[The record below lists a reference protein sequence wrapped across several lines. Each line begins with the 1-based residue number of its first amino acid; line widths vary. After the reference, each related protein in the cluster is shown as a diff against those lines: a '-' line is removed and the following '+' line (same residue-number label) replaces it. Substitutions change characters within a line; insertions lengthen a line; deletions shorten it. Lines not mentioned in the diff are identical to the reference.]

1 MANSRHTDMAKT
13 VIVTGGSRGI
23 GASVCRLLGADGWN
37 VVVNYAGRAG
47 AADAV
52 VRDIEAAGG
61 QALAVQADVALK
73 ADVDRLFAAGDEAFG
88 RLDALVNNAGVIGR
102 RGRFEALDGPVMEE
116 VLAVNVLGCMLCA
129 LAAIPRL
136 STRHGGRGGSIVNIS
151 SGNAVSGG
159 PGESVLYSV
168 SKGAV
173 NSLTI
178 GLSQELAGEG
188 VRVNTVS
195 PGLTATDMPGEEKL
209 ASIGPTIPIGRV
221 AHPDEIAEGVV
232 WLLSDKASY
241 VAGANLRIGGGRP

>member
-1 MANSRHTDMAKT
+1 MAKT
-13 VIVTGGSRGI
+13 AIVTGGSRGI
-23 GASVCRLLGADGWN
+23 GASICRLLGADGWN
-37 VVVNYAGRAG
+37 VVVNFAGRAD
-47 AADAV
+47 AAEAV
-52 VRDIEAAGG
+52 ARDVEAAGG
-61 QALAVQADVALK
+61 RALPVQADVSLK
-73 ADVDRLFAAGDEAFG
+73 ADVDRLFAASDEAFG
-88 RLDALVNNAGVIGR
+88 RLGALVNNAGVVGR
-102 RGRFEALDGPVMEE
+102 RGRFEALDDATMEE

-129 LAAIPRL
+129 HAAIPRL

-195 PGLTATDMPGEEKL
+195 PGLTDTDMPGPEKI
-209 ASIGPTIPIGRV
+209 ASVGHTIPIGRA

>member
-1 MANSRHTDMAKT
+1 MTKT
-13 VIVTGGSRGI
+13 AIVTGGSRGI
-23 GASVCRLLGADGWN
+23 GASICRLLGADGWN
-37 VVVNYAGRAG
+37 VVVNFAGRAD
-47 AADAV
+47 AAEAV
-52 VRDIEAAGG
+52 ARDVEAAGG
-61 QALAVQADVALK
+61 RALPVQADVSLK
-73 ADVDRLFAAGDEAFG
+73 ADVDRLFAASDEAFG
-88 RLDALVNNAGVIGR
+88 RLGALVNNAGVVGR
-102 RGRFEALDGPVMEE
+102 RGRFEALDDATMEE

-129 LAAIPRL
+129 HAAIPRL
-136 STRHGGRGGSIVNIS
+136 STRHGGCGGSIVNIS

-195 PGLTATDMPGEEKL
+195 PGLTDTDMPGPEKI
-209 ASIGPTIPIGRV
+209 AAIGPSIPMGRV

>member
-1 MANSRHTDMAKT
+1 MAKT
-13 VIVTGGSRGI
+13 AIVTGGSRGI
-23 GASVCRLLGADGWN
+23 GASICRLLGADGWN
-37 VVVNYAGRAG
+37 VVVNFAGRAD
-47 AADAV
+47 AAEAV
-52 VRDIEAAGG
+52 ARDVEAAGG
-61 QALAVQADVALK
+61 RALPVQGDVSLK
-73 ADVDRLFAAGDEAFG
+73 ADVDRLFAASDEAFG
-88 RLDALVNNAGVIGR
+88 RLGALVNNAGVVGR
-102 RGRFEALDGPVMEE
+102 RGRFEALDDATMEE

-129 LAAIPRL
+129 HAAIPRL

-195 PGLTATDMPGEEKL
+195 PGLTDTDMPGPEKI
-209 ASIGPTIPIGRV
+209 AAIGPSIPMGRA

>member
-1 MANSRHTDMAKT
+1 MAKT
-13 VIVTGGSRGI
+13 VVVTGGSRGI
-23 GASVCRLLGADGWN
+23 GASICRLLGADGWN
-37 VVVNYAGRAG
+37 VVVNFAGRAD
-47 AADAV
+47 AAEAV
-52 VRDIEAAGG
+52 VRDVEASGG
-61 QALAVQADVALK
+61 QALPVRADVALK

>member
-1 MANSRHTDMAKT
+1 M
-13 VIVTGGSRGI
+13 TGGSRGI

-37 VVVNYAGRAG
+37 VVVNYAGRAD
-47 AADAV
+47 AAGAV
-52 VRDIEAAGG
+52 VREVEAAGG
-61 QALAVQADVALK
+61 CALAVQADVALK
-73 ADVDRLFAAGDEAFG
+73 ADVDRLFRAGDEAFG
-88 RLDALVNNAGVIGR
+88 GLDALVNNAGVIGR
-102 RGRFEALDGPVMEE
+102 RGRFEELDDAVMEE
-116 VLAVNVLGCMLCA
+116 VLTVNVLGCMLCA

-136 STRHGGRGGSIVNIS
+136 STRHGGQGGTIVNIS

-159 PGESVLYSV
+159 PDESVLYSV

-188 VRVNTVS
+188 IRVNTVS
-195 PGLTATDMPGEEKL
+195 PGLTDTDMPGPDKI
-209 ASIGPTIPIGRV
+209 AAIGPTIPMGRV

>member
-1 MANSRHTDMAKT
+1 MAKT
-13 VIVTGGSRGI
+13 AIVTGGSRGI
-23 GASVCRLLGADGWN
+23 GASICRLLGADGWN
-37 VVVNYAGRAG
+37 VVVNFAGRAD
-47 AADAV
+47 AAEAV
-52 VRDIEAAGG
+52 ARDVEAAGG
-61 QALAVQADVALK
+61 RALPVQADVSLK
-73 ADVDRLFAAGDEAFG
+73 ADVDRLFAASDEAFG
-88 RLDALVNNAGVIGR
+88 RLGALVNNAGVVGR
-102 RGRFEALDGPVMEE
+102 RGRFEALDDATMEE

-129 LAAIPRL
+129 HAAIPRL

-195 PGLTATDMPGEEKL
+195 PGLTDTDMPGPEKI
-209 ASIGPTIPIGRV
+209 AAIGPSIPMGRV

>member
-1 MANSRHTDMAKT
+1 MAKT
-13 VIVTGGSRGI
+13 AIVTGGSRGI
-23 GASVCRLLGADGWN
+23 GASVCRLLGAEGWN
-37 VVVNYAGRAG
+37 VVVNYAGRAD
-47 AADAV
+47 AAEAV
-52 VRDIEAAGG
+52 VRDVEAAGG
-61 QALAVQADVALK
+61 RALAVQADVALS
-73 ADVDRLFAAGDEAFG
+73 ADVERLFAAGDEAFG
-88 RLDALVNNAGVIGR
+88 PLDALVNNAGVSGP
-102 RGRFEALDGPVMEE
+102 RGRFEALDDPAMER

-129 LAAIPRL
+129 RAAIQRL

-159 PGESVLYSV
+159 PGENVLYSL
-168 SKGAV
+168 SKGAL

-188 VRVNTVS
+188 IRVNTVS
-195 PGLTATDMPGEEKL
+195 PGLTDTDMPGPERL
-209 ASIGPTIPIGRV
+209 ARVGPTIPIGRV